1 VSSDRRNDKI
11 LQGKELSE
19 SVINEIFA
27 QVRSIQAK
35 LNWPG
40 VKEIQ
45 LD

>member
-11 LQGKELSE
+11 LQGKELSK

-27 QVRSIQAK
+27 QLRFIQAK

-40 VKEIQ
+40 VKQ
-45 LD
+45 L